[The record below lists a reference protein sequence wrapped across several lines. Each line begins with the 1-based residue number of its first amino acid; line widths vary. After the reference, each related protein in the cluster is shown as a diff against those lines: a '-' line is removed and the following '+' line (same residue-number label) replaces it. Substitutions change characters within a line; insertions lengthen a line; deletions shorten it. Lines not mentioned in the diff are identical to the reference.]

1 MLDKHS
7 LASAPVRIFA
17 PCRGCFEIASQSAP
31 ICGGRGSPHACRALS
46 RLKAAGGCSGC
57 WPPALAASS
66 RFPGHHLQRP
76 PAPGLGLANLTAA
89 SNASRRRARKSPS
102 RRRHGGF
109 HDQAPPSPALDT
121 PGPARAA
128 GTRHC
133 GPGPADRSGHGH
145 HVGPARTPGPATDF
159 VVLESK
165 SALCVSA

>member
-109 HDQAPPSPALDT
+109 HDQAPPIARSRHPRPRPGGRNTPLRPWPGRPIRSRSPCRT
-121 PGPARAA
+121 CPVVRPGNRFCRA
-128 GTRHC
+128 
-133 GPGPADRSGHGH
+133 
-145 HVGPARTPGPATDF
+145 
-159 VVLESK
+159 
-165 SALCVSA
+165 